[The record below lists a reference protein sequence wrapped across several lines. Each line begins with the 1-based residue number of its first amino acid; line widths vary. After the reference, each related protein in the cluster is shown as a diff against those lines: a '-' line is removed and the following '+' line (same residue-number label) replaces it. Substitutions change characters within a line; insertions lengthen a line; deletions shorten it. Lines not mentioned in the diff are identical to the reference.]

1 MKLDL
6 QFHHKNVINLDSEDE
21 SIDEDLNDIEN
32 KSEDLNFKSKRIQ
45 RIENHPGNSVEINIL
60 K

>member
-21 SIDEDLNDIEN
+21 SIDEDLNDIED
-32 KSEDLNFKSKRIQ
+32 KSKNLNFNKI
-45 RIENHPGNSVEINIL
+45 
-60 K
+60 